1 MLQPKKNSNGS
12 YIWSQADKEK
22 LRDLYYEGYNDK
34 EIGEQLGRTDKAV
47 CYMRSILKLPKKR
60 QPEKVF
66 QLKGVMSDFY
76 PEWYKQKLK
85 REWQEKQLTSSR

>member
-1 MLQPKKNSNGS
+1 MIQPKKNSNGS
-12 YIWSQADKEK
+12 YIWSNADKEK
-22 LRDLYYEGYNDK
+22 LRDLYFEGNNDE

-47 CYMRSILKLPKKR
+47 SYMRSVLKLPKKR